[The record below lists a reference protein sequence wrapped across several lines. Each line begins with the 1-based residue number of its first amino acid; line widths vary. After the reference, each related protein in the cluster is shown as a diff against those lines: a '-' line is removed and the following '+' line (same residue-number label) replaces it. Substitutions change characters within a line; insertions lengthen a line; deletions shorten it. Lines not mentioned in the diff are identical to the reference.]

1 MTDVVNRAE
10 IERKLARVLSKD
22 LRNELDKLMGY
33 LGDPPDL
40 SRVPAEYW
48 SNGWRGIQRD
58 VEPILLDAFLSQA
71 ESLMLSVGIGANW
84 DNVNRQAV
92 NWART
97 YTEDFLR
104 KLWETRNE
112 TVTDLV
118 LRRTGEIIGEGYEQ
132 GLSIRE
138 ITERLSHLYSP
149 VRAEMI
155 AVTETTR
162 AVVEGERA
170 FIAELERETG
180 QQMIPIWLTANDE
193 RVCPI
198 CSPRNEKPITDGMY
212 PPAHPRCR
220 CGVGWEFPKETT
232 SGMSD
237 VDQDYKD
244 TGPSV
249 VDALNAK
256 TGREFSGTLFRGI
269 EPNIQDR
276 INRTPS
282 QYAVGE
288 YWTPSRTVAE
298 TYGTQ
303 IIEQYTTIK
312 NPYVFQLSGKD
323 AYYNELIKEFG
334 TRNPQEITNALLRK
348 GYDGLIVKGV
358 PFNRGEIG
366 FDNTV
371 EIILF
376 KGSH

>member
-97 YTEDFLR
+97 YTEDFLC